1 MKRNVW
7 LLTIGLVVAGL
18 FGLLQVLFVVR
29 EGEVAVV
36 TTFGQPRRAL
46 KEAGLYAR
54 WPWPIQRVYHFD
66 SRLQMYEGPFEEILT
81 RDGKNV
87 LVSVYAAWR
96 IEQPVLFLERVGEV
110 EKAEQNLDGL
120 LRHHKSVVIGQA
132 PFSALV
138 NPRSDEVRH
147 EQLEQQM
154 LAAVRAE
161 AAERYGMAVEFLG
174 IRRLGLPEAITQKV
188 FQRMRAERNELAER
202 YRSEGE
208 AEAIRIR
215 AEAQSQRDQLLAR
228 AEAEAIRLRAQADA
242 EAATYFETFKKD
254 EAFASFLK
262 KLEALEAA
270 LQTNTTLVISADY
283 VPFDLLRG
291 ESALPKRP

>member
-1 MKRNVW
+1 MKRNAL
-7 LLTIGLVVAGL
+7 LLTVGLVVAAL
-18 FGLLQVLFVVR
+18 FLLLQVMFVVR

-36 TTFGQPRRAL
+36 TTFGKPHREL
-46 KEAGLYAR
+46 NEAGLYFR
-54 WPWPIQRVYHFD
+54 WPWPVQRVHRFD
-66 SRLQMYEGPFEEILT
+66 SRLQMYEGPFEELLT

-96 IEQPVLFLERVGEV
+96 IERPVLFLERVGDMQ
-110 EKAEQNLDGL
+110 KAERNLDGL
-120 LRHHKSVVIGQA
+120 LRHYKSAVIGQV

-138 NPRSDEVRH
+138 NTRADEIRH
-147 EQLEQQM
+147 EQIEQQM
-154 LAAVRAE
+154 LTAMRAE
-161 AAERYGMAVEFLG
+161 AAARYGVTVEFLG

-188 FQRMRAERNELAER
+188 FQRMRAERNEIAER

-208 AEAIRIR
+208 AEAIKIR
-215 AEAQSQRDQLLAR
+215 AQAQSERDQLLAR

-242 EAATYFETFKKD
+242 EAAAYFDTFKKD
-254 EAFASFLK
+254 EAFANFLK

-270 LQTNTTLVISADY
+270 LQSNATLVISADY

-291 ESALPKRP
+291 ERALPTQP